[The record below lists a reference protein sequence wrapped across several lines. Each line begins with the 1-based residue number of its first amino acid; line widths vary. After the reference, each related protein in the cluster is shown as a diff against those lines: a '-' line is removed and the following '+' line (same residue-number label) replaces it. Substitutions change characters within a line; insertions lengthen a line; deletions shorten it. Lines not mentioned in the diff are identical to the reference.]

1 MIHGDDLWST
11 LVVVREKLIDQ
22 VDQQLELK
30 KRKCNTDF
38 LEHLYS
44 NTANL
49 TH

>member
-30 KRKCNTDF
+30 K
-38 LEHLYS
+38 E
-44 NTANL
+44 NL
-49 TH
+49 IQIFWNICIPIQQT